1 MNLSSLLVVYQLQYF
16 SAGRAHQC
24 PGLALTP
31 QEHEEGQGGEE
42 ERRGREEE
50 ERRGSGGEEESDE
63 AKESE
68 AGDVEVEG
76 RLCKYASVSSL
87 AKASQTEPQARSGG
101 EQEEQGEGEQGE
113 EQQGKGEEREEQG
126 AVRGRRSSSGAGP
139 GGLQGPAFQ
148 CNLCQISLNSQ
159 SQVAQVSHRG
169 TAGEGSTTLKK
180 YFLHKLHYCVC

>member
-1 MNLSSLLVVYQLQYF
+1 MQYH
-16 SAGRAHQC
+16 SAGRPQQC

-31 QEHEEGQGGEE
+31 QEHEEGQGQGGEE
-42 ERRGREEE
+42 ERRG
-50 ERRGSGGEEESDE
+50 RGSGGEEESDE

-101 EQEEQGEGEQGE
+101 EEEEEQGEGEQGE

-169 TAGEGSTTLKK
+169 TAGKGSHTLKK
-180 YFLHKLHYCVC
+180 NF